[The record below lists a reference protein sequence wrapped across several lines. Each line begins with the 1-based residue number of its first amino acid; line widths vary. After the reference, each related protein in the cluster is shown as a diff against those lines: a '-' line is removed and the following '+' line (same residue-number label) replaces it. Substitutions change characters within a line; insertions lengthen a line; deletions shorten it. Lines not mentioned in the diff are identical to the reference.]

1 MRMLGAGAVALA
13 LALTARADD
22 EWPQFRG
29 PTGLGTTT
37 EKNLPLK
44 WGGEQGENIA
54 WKTPL
59 AGEGHAS
66 PIVWGGKVLVCTVR
80 WAGGKPDPAVIP
92 EHHVACYAAAD
103 GKLLWDTTIE
113 PGPWRREDFR
123 SGPGGGYAAPT
134 PATDGKHVFVVFGS
148 SVMAALD
155 LDGKLAWRE
164 PIRPHSFDVT
174 IGTSPVLYGE
184 TVILLCA
191 MAKASDS
198 RLVAFAKSDGKPV
211 WETKLP
217 KTGFAHSTPILI
229 DVKGKKQ
236 LIVIASGMGAKDE
249 ALQSFDPADG
259 RRIWWCK
266 SAGDA
271 SSPAYGSGIVYTDS
285 GRGGLGTAVD
295 PGGEGDVTATHV
307 KWTTPGTMPEAIGS
321 PIIVGEHVF
330 RLQAGGVVRV
340 WKVADG
346 QETDKQRLD
355 GLGSSWA
362 SPIADGDGRLYFA
375 SGGKSYVVQSGP
387 QLKVLAVND
396 LRDPNHASPAVSQGR
411 LYIVGL
417 KHLYCI
423 ADKK

>member
-1 MRMLGAGAVALA
+1 MRMLAAGAVVLA
-13 LALTARADD
+13 LGIAAWGDD

-29 PTGLGTTT
+29 PTGLGTTP

-44 WGGEQGENIA
+44 WGGDQGENIA
-54 WKTPL
+54 WKAPL
-59 AGEGHAS
+59 SGEGHAS
-66 PIVWGGKVLVCTVR
+66 PIVWGGKVIVCTVR

-92 EHHVACYAAAD
+92 EHHVACYSAAD
-103 GKLLWDTTIE
+103 GKPLWDTLID
-113 PGPWRREDFR
+113 PGPWRRDDFR

-155 LDGKLAWRE
+155 LEGKLAWRQE
-164 PIRPHSFDVT
+164 IKPHSFDVT
-174 IGTSPVLYGE
+174 IGTSPVLHGD
-184 TVILLCA
+184 TLILLCA
-191 MAKASDS
+191 MAKAADS
-198 RLVAFAKSDGKPV
+198 RLVAFAKADGKVV

-217 KTGFAHSTPILI
+217 KTGFAHSTPIQI

-249 ALQSFDPADG
+249 GLQSFDPADG

-266 SAGDA
+266 AAGDA

-285 GRGGLGTAVD
+285 GRGGSGTAVD
-295 PGGEGDVTATHV
+295 PSGEGDVSATHV
-307 KWTTPGTMPEAIGS
+307 KWTTPGSMPEAIGS

-340 WKVADG
+340 WNVSDG

-362 SPIADGDGRLYFA
+362 SPIADGNGRLYFA

-396 LRDPNHASPAVSQGR
+396 LRDPNHASPAVAQGR

-417 KHLYCI
+417 KNLYCI
-423 ADKK
+423 AEKK